1 MPPAIDRLRK
11 VVSSGSNLI
20 GSDSA
25 EDLRKDPRS
34 LWKLRL
40 KLALAVMLVATVISA
55 LVVFFSIKH
64 QTVPKHVAAKQAH
77 AKIHPTK
84 KLPRAEVHP
93 VTKSSSTVPSA
104 VSSNSKKKHAE
115 DHPITNSPSL
125 APATPS
131 DSKENQPNPQSSIK
145 DLLNSV
151 ADTWPDLWNSPEDL
165 PDFLENEEHSKQEV
179 HRSIL

>member
-84 KLPRAEVHP
+84 KLP
-93 VTKSSSTVPSA
+93 STVPSA

>member
-93 VTKSSSTVPSA
+93 VTKSS
-104 VSSNSKKKHAE
+104 HAE

>member
-93 VTKSSSTVPSA
+93 VTKSS
-104 VSSNSKKKHAE
+104 HAE
-115 DHPITNSPSL
+115 DHPITNSP
-125 APATPS
+125 
-131 DSKENQPNPQSSIK
+131 QPNPQSSIK

>member
-84 KLPRAEVHP
+84 KLP
-93 VTKSSSTVPSA
+93 STVPSA

-115 DHPITNSPSL
+115 DHPITNSP
-125 APATPS
+125 
-131 DSKENQPNPQSSIK
+131 QPNPQSSIK

>member
-115 DHPITNSPSL
+115 DHPITNSP
-125 APATPS
+125 
-131 DSKENQPNPQSSIK
+131 QPNPQSSIK